1 MQTFNKFFLALAFL
15 GGSAAAQ
22 AADGSDELARVPLN
36 KGGERFDRFGEHG
49 GQHNSNVWSQGLS
62 EQGDGHPRADRLYA
76 SAAYDSLSGTYNGA
90 PVAQKTLTGHFDL
103 QQTVPVVLSS
113 EVSDSQ
119 SWKPVQQGSL

>member
-22 AADGSDELARVPLN
+22 AADGSDELARVPMS

-62 EQGDGHPRADRLYA
+62 EQGDGDPRADRLYS
-76 SAAYDSLSGTYNGA
+76 SAAYDSLSGRYNGV
-90 PVAQKTLTGHFDL
+90 PVAQKTLSGHFDL
-103 QQTVPVVLSS
+103 HQTMPVALSAESASQQ
-113 EVSDSQ
+113 D
-119 SWKPVQQGSL
+119 WKPVQRVL